1 MLRHEWAGLILDRS
15 DTTAEQYTDLKQRLR
30 CILSYVVVR
39 GVCAARVYDVLIV
52 GKPSLARIFP
62 YKKLSLAELVATSAM
77 SLWCEYLWM
86 GRPEVYGDM
95 LRDCFNISWAQT
107 NTSNYQI
114 CEICI
119 TQLRNAANFK
129 QKVLDSQA
137 QLRMQL
143 LGIENSDVKVS
154 NYINHRQNVGLI
166 LEHSTILPFKSCKG
180 YFNCFYCK
188 KQYASFDQLKSH
200 VNELHDNISFKSI
213 LKSIY
218 RPRDRI
224 RADVSDI
231 NCRLCKKNIDTIDN
245 LIQHLTDAHN
255 VKFNFDSDSVKPA
268 DCILGYDLSD
278 GKYRCNQCKAEF
290 FFFKTLTNHMNE
302 HSTDHVCDVCGRCFL
317 LADRLRAHVRIHKE
331 SAVKCDYCGKI
342 CNSKMLLRS
351 HIRSKH
357 KKLLFMCSICNK
369 TFPSSRKRVEHLEE
383 VHKRKP
389 LNLTCKICLKKFD
402 YHTLYSHM
410 RSEHLH
416 VNREPRYAC
425 AVCGTMFRTKDG
437 LTNHM
442 VVHSGE
448 KNYECE
454 ICHKKYARR
463 KTLTQ
468 HLRIHMNDRRF
479 ACGACA
485 QAFVQKCSLKNHIQA
500 EPIVQVEVKQE
511 IPDATLD
518 DVFKDACP
526 LDSGNDYVCVDS
538 EDEMELKVDE
548 QDDPS
553 EVDVKSKKRKL
564 RSNKKSQKNKS
575 CRTERKNVK
584 VESED
589 NSGSHNKKIGR
600 NSSASKFRLNDEDY
614 KMDGDAYQCA
624 RCDKKYDKFYSLRF
638 HVKTKH
644 YKIPRFSCNI
654 CLKEF
659 MTPAPLTVHKL
670 EEHNIDDRFKCK
682 ACKGIFNTKIQ
693 LRKHINNFHML
704 GERYKCEFCEYESF
718 SFEGGAYYDIVDEK
732 YRCKECGN
740 TFSSQPLVSQHYRF
754 VHLKRRPRLRK
765 CPYKDCNV
773 KIPAYLRTSHLDL
786 EHGVPAPSC
795 GVCGKKFRYPS
806 GVLEHQKKVHMGE
819 KTCVCNLCEKRFFD
833 NHSLKL
839 HLKTHSDV
847 RKFKCDLCGRQFRW
861 ENNLKD
867 HVRIHTGEKRFACPV
882 CGKDFVQKSTLKQH
896 AMRNHPGVDISSF
909 TDIRRNEGVK

>member
-1 MLRHEWAGLILDRS
+1 MNELPMCCCCYEH
-15 DTTAEQYTDLKQRLR
+15 
-30 CILSYVVVR
+30 
-39 GVCAARVYDVLIV
+39 VCA
-52 GKPSLARIFP
+52 K
-62 YKKLSLAELVATSAM
+62 

-137 QLRMQL
+137 RLRMQL
-143 LGIENSDVKVS
+143 LDVTQPLKVEKIEIEVQSINEPTADLDAPEDNVGDHNDQCCDTWNGGGDTSSNGIKRKKLKKTRENSDAKAS

-188 KQYASFDQLKSH
+188 KQYASFDQLKCH

-231 NCRLCKKNIDTIDN
+231 NCRICKKNIDTIDN
-245 LIQHLTDAHN
+245 LIRHLTDAHN

-369 TFPSSRKRVEHLEE
+369 TFPSSRTRVEHLEE

-485 QAFVQKCSLKNHIQA
+485 QAFVQKCSLKNHIR
-500 EPIVQVEVKQE
+500 VHHS
-511 IPDATLD
+511 DM
-518 DVFKDACP
+518 
-526 LDSGNDYVCVDS
+526 DY
-538 EDEMELKVDE
+538 EEL
-548 QDDPS
+548 
-553 EVDVKSKKRKL
+553 
-564 RSNKKSQKNKS
+564 
-575 CRTERKNVK
+575 
-584 VESED
+584 
-589 NSGSHNKKIGR
+589 II
-600 NSSASKFRLNDEDY
+600 
-614 KMDGDAYQCA
+614 
-624 RCDKKYDKFYSLRF
+624 DKKLNAK
-638 HVKTKH
+638 
-644 YKIPRFSCNI
+644 
-654 CLKEF
+654 
-659 MTPAPLTVHKL
+659 
-670 EEHNIDDRFKCK
+670 
-682 ACKGIFNTKIQ
+682 
-693 LRKHINNFHML
+693 
-704 GERYKCEFCEYESF
+704 
-718 SFEGGAYYDIVDEK
+718 
-732 YRCKECGN
+732 
-740 TFSSQPLVSQHYRF
+740 
-754 VHLKRRPRLRK
+754 
-765 CPYKDCNV
+765 
-773 KIPAYLRTSHLDL
+773 
-786 EHGVPAPSC
+786 
-795 GVCGKKFRYPS
+795 
-806 GVLEHQKKVHMGE
+806 
-819 KTCVCNLCEKRFFD
+819 
-833 NHSLKL
+833 
-839 HLKTHSDV
+839 
-847 RKFKCDLCGRQFRW
+847 
-861 ENNLKD
+861 
-867 HVRIHTGEKRFACPV
+867 
-882 CGKDFVQKSTLKQH
+882 
-896 AMRNHPGVDISSF
+896 
-909 TDIRRNEGVK
+909 